1 MAAGG
6 AGERIAVGS
15 LKNGCS
21 YDDLLGRSRAAARW
35 IKDLGVDRVV
45 YVGLNTDVFPIL
57 MFGAAMAGK
66 PFSPLNYRLAD
77 GDLRRLLERTVPSVA
92 VVEDDMMSRVA
103 GVAGVTA
110 VSCTQFRALVEN
122 GPRLSAEDET
132 PDDIAILLFTS
143 GTTGEAKTAVLRHR
157 HLTSY
162 VISTLEFMSA
172 GEDEAAL
179 VSVPAYHIAGIAAVL
194 SSIYI
199 GRRIV
204 YLSAFSPEAWV
215 DTAAAEKISH
225 AMLVPTML
233 GRILDVLE
241 QRKQTLPALKHL
253 SYGGGRMPAAVI
265 ERALKL
271 LPTTDFVN
279 AYGLTETSS
288 TISIL
293 GPDDHRAAF
302 ASADP
307 KVRRRLGSVGQPLP
321 ILELSIRGPNEEVLG
336 PNQTG
341 EVWVRGEQ
349 VSGEYIGRMALRADG
364 WFPTNDSGFLDED
377 GFLFVEGRLDDVIV
391 RGGENISPGEIED
404 ALRTLADVADC
415 AVIGV
420 ADDEWGERV
429 VAFIVSKGAH
439 DVEAL
444 KALVRSQLRSTRVPD
459 EFFLRDELLY
469 NETGKLLRR
478 ALKAEISKPRT

>member
-15 LKNGCS
+15 LENGVS
-21 YDDLLGRSRAAARW
+21 YENLLGRSRAAAKW

-77 GDLRRLLERTVPSVA
+77 ADLRRLLERTVPAVA
-92 VVEDDMMSRVA
+92 VVEDDMVGRA
-103 GVAGVTA
+103 NGVAGVT
-110 VSCTQFRALVEN
+110 VISCTQFRALIESR
-122 GPRLSAEDET
+122 PQLSADEET
-132 PDDIAILLFTS
+132 PNDIAILLFTS
-143 GTTGEAKTAVLRHR
+143 GTTGEPKTAVLRHR

-172 GEDEAAL
+172 GEEEAAL
-179 VSVPAYHIAGIAAVL
+179 VSVPPYHIAGIAAIL
-194 SSIYI
+194 SSVYI

-241 QRKQTLPALKHL
+241 QRKQSLPALKHL

-265 ERALKL
+265 ERALRA
-271 LPTTDFVN
+271 LPHTDFVN

-288 TISIL
+288 TIAIL
-293 GPDDHRAAF
+293 GPEDHREAF
-302 ASADP
+302 ASDDP
-307 KVRRRLGSVGQPLP
+307 KVRRRLGSVGRPLP

-349 VSGEYIGRMALRADG
+349 VSGEYIGRTALRGDG

-404 ALRTLADVADC
+404 VLRTHPDVADC
-415 AVIGV
+415 AVIGM

-429 VAFIVSKGAH
+429 VAFIVSKGTH
-439 DVEAL
+439 DEEAL
-444 KALVRSQLRSTRVPD
+444 KALVRSKLRSARVPD
-459 EFFLRDELLY
+459 AFFLREELPY

-478 ALKAEISKPRT
+478 ALKTQTRA

>member
-6 AGERIAVGS
+6 TGERIAVGS
-15 LKNGCS
+15 LKNGLS
-21 YDDLLGRSRAAARW
+21 YERLLGRSRAAAKW
-35 IKDLGVDRVV
+35 INGLGVDRVV
-45 YVGLNTDVFPIL
+45 YLGLNTDVFPTL

-92 VVEDDMMSRVA
+92 VVEDEMMSRVE
-103 GVAGVTA
+103 GVAGITVM
-110 VSCTQFRALVEN
+110 SCSKFRALVEN
-122 GPRLSAEDET
+122 GPRLAQEEET

-143 GTTGEAKTAVLRHR
+143 GTTGEPKTAVLRHR

-179 VSVPAYHIAGIAAVL
+179 VSVPPYHIAGIAAVL
-194 SSIYI
+194 SSVYV

-215 DTAAAEKISH
+215 DAAAEEKISH

-253 SYGGGRMPAAVI
+253 SYGGGRMPATVI

-271 LPTTDFVN
+271 LPGADFVN

-288 TISIL
+288 TIAIL
-293 GPDDHRAAF
+293 GPQDHREAF
-302 ASADP
+302 ASDDP
-307 KVRRRLGSVGQPLP
+307 KVRRRLGSVGRPLP
-321 ILELSIRGPNEEVLG
+321 ILELSIRGPNEEALG

-349 VSGEYIGRMALRADG
+349 VSGEYIGRMALRSDG
-364 WFPTNDSGFLDED
+364 WFPTNDSGFLDDD
-377 GFLFVEGRLDDVIV
+377 GFLFIEGRLDDVIV

-404 ALRTLADVADC
+404 VLRTHADVADC

-439 DVEAL
+439 DAEAL
-444 KALVRSQLRSTRVPD
+444 KALLRSQLRSTRVPD

-478 ALKAEISKPRT
+478 ALKAQISK